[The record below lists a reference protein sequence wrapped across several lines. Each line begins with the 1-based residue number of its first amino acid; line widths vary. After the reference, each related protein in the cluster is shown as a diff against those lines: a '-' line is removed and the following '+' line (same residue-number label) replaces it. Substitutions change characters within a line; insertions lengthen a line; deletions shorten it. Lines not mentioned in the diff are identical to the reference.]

1 MTDRH
6 PLDGNAIAADRH
18 YGQDRPSDFDFC
30 DRCGVRFTANTTA
43 FDPETKQQH
52 HILFMYCEDCGDEL
66 QAEMEDE
73 R

>member
-6 PLDGNAIAADRH
+6 PLDGNAIAADAH
-18 YGQDRPSDFDFC
+18 YEDRPEHHDFC
-30 DRCGVRFTANTTA
+30 DRCGCLFEA
-43 FDPETKQQH
+43 DPNDEDAPACPQH
-52 HILFMYCEDCGDEL
+52 PVMFMYCEDCGDDM